1 MTRLWHSPSGL
12 GRCSYPLA
20 LLRTEQNIYPY
31 CPTFIL
37 PTLVLIT
44 PVHFTAYYGLSGDF
58 HYCEVCCCERPHL
71 QISAFFL
78 QHPLLQLKCN
88 IAHDCKN
95 DADSEKIEN
104 LCAMHEMK
112 QNVESL
118 NEAECVMKI
127 QNRFPQR
134 WKS

>member
-1 MTRLWHSPSGL
+1 MTSIIVRCVVAKGL
-12 GRCSYPLA
+12 ICKY
-20 LLRTEQNIYPY
+20 LL
-31 CPTFIL
+31 
-37 PTLVLIT
+37 
-44 PVHFTAYYGLSGDF
+44 
-58 HYCEVCCCERPHL
+58 
-71 QISAFFL
+71 FFL

-118 NEAECVMKI
+118 NEAVCVMKM